1 MRIYLLILITLVLGA
16 CTKPVDTVY
25 YKKED
30 LTRFTTKP
38 FKTEKKNKEIE
49 LVAEKECPGKV
60 ICADEEIKLSVI
72 HAGRFSFL
80 KGKNLDLEIGQ
91 GQINLNER
99 DYSNSYDNRAKA
111 KDGTSG
117 VLTEQFLIWVPE
129 QDFIKAAHAEK
140 ATMYIGDYAF
150 ELTSEGRIPW
160 QILMDK
166 GRLLEIMDEEQ
177 QREYGQY
184 QHETKGK
191 KDLDLRKKR
200 MVSEAAEST
209 WKMVQDSNNTEDFRY
224 FLEQFPDSPYSI
236 PAKLKLKQLE
246 RDNQ

>member
-1 MRIYLLILITLVLGA
+1 MRIYSLILITLVLGA
-16 CTKPVDTVY
+16 CTKPVETVY

-38 FKTEKKNKEIE
+38 FKTEKKNKEIK

-129 QDFIKAAHAEK
+129 PDFIKAAHAEK

-150 ELTSEGRIPW
+150 ELTV
-160 QILMDK
+160 K
-166 GRLLEIMDEEQ
+166 DEY
-177 QREYGQY
+177 R
-184 QHETKGK
+184 GK
-191 KDLDLRKKR
+191 
-200 MVSEAAEST
+200 
-209 WKMVQDSNNTEDFRY
+209 Y
-224 FLEQFPDSPYSI
+224 
-236 PAKLKLKQLE
+236 
-246 RDNQ
+246 